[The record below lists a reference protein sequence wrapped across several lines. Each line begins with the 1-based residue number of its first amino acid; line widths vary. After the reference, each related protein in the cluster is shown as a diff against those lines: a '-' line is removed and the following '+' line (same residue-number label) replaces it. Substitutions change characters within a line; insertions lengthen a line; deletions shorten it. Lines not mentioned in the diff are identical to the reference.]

1 MEAVREILL
10 EAQGSGSALSSEQP
24 VSHNVAASNAQGA
37 YMIVF
42 ILDSIKYSICLVTD
56 HWCLIGYA
64 LIYLFLFSFQFPNST
79 EWPPRPIPIE
89 RLHVQYLPAALLQRV
104 STPGSPHS
112 PGSAPDRKSTR
123 LNSSH

>member
-1 MEAVREILL
+1 MGAVRENCR
-10 EAQGSGSALSSEQP
+10 EAQGTGPSLASEQP
-24 VSHNVAASNAQGA
+24 VIHNVAASNAQVA
-37 YMIVF
+37 YMIVV
-42 ILDSIKYSICLVTD
+42 ILDSIKYAICLVTD

-89 RLHVQYLPAALLQRV
+89 RLHVQYLSAALLQRV

-112 PGSAPDRKSTR
+112 PGSAPA
-123 LNSSH
+123 